1 MVEWKENRGFVILD
15 WDFVWSV
22 DPSFFCAL
30 FAVKPDT
37 KWLGIFHKRVM
48 LAQNHLIWLRGI
60 MLCGSMLYSSMLYT
74 E

>member
-1 MVEWKENRGFVILD
+1 
-15 WDFVWSV
+15 V